1 MNTFLQSKSKWY
13 AQTSFCTSGLASTR
27 RIYNTLAQRHM
38 LLFLL
43 SPVRSVVLLKKCIVE
58 LVSEL
63 CKVCLQSH
71 AKLLTNL
78 LTNMYTVHK
87 WD

>member
-1 MNTFLQSKSKWY
+1 MHRQVSAHQDLLVQEEYMTLQH
-13 AQTSFCTSGLASTR
+13 R
-27 RIYNTLAQRHM
+27 VNV

-43 SPVRSVVLLKKCIVE
+43 SPFRLVVFLKKCIVE
-58 LVSEL
+58 LVSKL

-78 LTNMYTVHK
+78 LTKVYAVHK
-87 WD
+87 LD